1 MIVMMVVGNDERKV
15 DVIWWMSGGDTR
27 SEQSRTG
34 AKKQNSKAKAKAN
47 FEGQLTGRLDKFG
60 KAGDGGGEVDDN
72 RLVRL
77 VRLMRLIDGEVR
89 VAGWWCVYV
98 GGKRKGRREE
108 ITGRKRMWAKCG
120 LNAFSRDPA
129 ENVQTLL
136 LQLNTSLFAIPRL
149 RSCYYMGWHQY
160 YHWDI
165 PATDILKEMVVQ
177 YIPTR
182 EHLVSAI
189 TLYAALTKLRQPRLG
204 PKSNLYSK
212 SLKMTTCHLRWQL
225 VEGPL
230 GYLKSQIPAELLL
243 NFGSNP
249 IAGSH
254 NALNPPPS
262 IQI

>member
-89 VAGWWCVYV
+89 VAGWWCV
-98 GGKRKGRREE
+98 
-108 ITGRKRMWAKCG
+108 
-120 LNAFSRDPA
+120 RDPA

-204 PKSNLYSK
+204 AEIQPV
-212 SLKMTTCHLRWQL
+212 LKIT
-225 VEGPL
+225 
-230 GYLKSQIPAELLL
+230 
-243 NFGSNP
+243 
-249 IAGSH
+249 
-254 NALNPPPS
+254 
-262 IQI
+262 